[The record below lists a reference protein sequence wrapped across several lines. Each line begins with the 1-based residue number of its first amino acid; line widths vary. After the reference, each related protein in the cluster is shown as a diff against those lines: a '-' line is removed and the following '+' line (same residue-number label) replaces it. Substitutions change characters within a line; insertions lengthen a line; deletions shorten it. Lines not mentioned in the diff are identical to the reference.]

1 MNDTFLLLTPVL
13 MLPIVALLGF
23 VGCDKLLGFEHIPDP
38 QPGPTNFTAT
48 AGDGRVDLSWDAYS
62 GATEFHV
69 FRGEVSGDYPD
80 KFLVAASG
88 MNAPPTTYA
97 DMTAMNGR
105 TYYYVVTAVTSSGE
119 SNRSDEVTA
128 EPIAT
133 TVDFVTAFTVG
144 TPANTF
150 NGWAGMEVTVAG
162 QSLDIH
168 ALGRVYA
175 AGDVHQHTLKIIDKA
190 TLTDVAS
197 VTLDTAGGTVSQ
209 MQTVPLVNPVTL
221 NQNTTYYIV
230 SQETTGAD
238 LVFMDDSTVQTTG
251 VASVINAISGDGVT
265 FFNGTPGY
273 HCFGPL
279 TFKYSVTP

>member
-38 QPGPTNFTAT
+38 QPGPTNLTAT
-48 AGDGRVDLSWDAYS
+48 PGDGRVDLSWDAYS

-88 MNAPPTTYA
+88 TNAPPTTYA

-105 TYYYVVTAVTSSGE
+105 TFYYVVTAVTSSGE

-150 NGWAGMEVTVAG
+150 NGWAGMEVTVAA

-168 ALGRVYA
+168 AL
-175 AGDVHQHTLKIIDKA
+175 
-190 TLTDVAS
+190 
-197 VTLDTAGGTVSQ
+197 
-209 MQTVPLVNPVTL
+209 
-221 NQNTTYYIV
+221 
-230 SQETTGAD
+230 
-238 LVFMDDSTVQTTG
+238 
-251 VASVINAISGDGVT
+251 
-265 FFNGTPGY
+265 
-273 HCFGPL
+273 
-279 TFKYSVTP
+279 